1 MNPNYTEFKF
11 PQIKPH
17 PWSKVFKPRTPPEAI
32 DLVNCLLEYTPGN
45 RTPPLDACAHAFFD
59 ELRDPA
65 TRLPNGKELPQLFNF
80 TAQEMAIKPS
90 LMNALYPSHAQKSH
104 GMASLPSGSGEP
116 SGSQSSVNQSDGK
129 PTN

>member
-1 MNPNYTEFKF
+1 MNFSF
-11 PQIKPH
+11 SLQILLNCIC
-17 PWSKVFKPRTPPEAI
+17 PP
-32 DLVNCLLEYTPGN
+32 P
-45 RTPPLDACAHAFFD
+45 PPLMIFRTYVYYTCTS
-59 ELRDPA
+59 A
-65 TRLPNGKELPQLFNF
+65 TLFTF
-80 TAQEMAIKPS
+80 CGTVYYTILSFIFVVSRTVEMAIKPS